1 MLIRSRSKRR
11 HPDAPQRHQN
21 HNRPMTRRELIGQGF
36 LAGSATV
43 LGGGVFSL
51 FANPRAAY
59 ADLAA
64 DLALLRGS
72 CGINVEGAG
81 KIPFICFDLAGG
93 ANMAGSN
100 VLVGQQGGQM
110 DDLSTAGYNKLGLPG
125 DMVPSAIDPNTNLDH
140 RDTRLG
146 LAFHSDSAFLR
157 GMFASIKTPGI
168 ENNINGAVI
177 PARSDND
184 TGNNPHNPMYGIQ
197 KIGAAGSIIK
207 LCGSRNSE
215 SGGNSMAPAMMINP
229 EFRPTK
235 VDRPSDM
242 TGLVDTGELLNLLP
256 NKDDVLA
263 VMESIYRLSDQK
275 MSRVST
281 GLNFT
286 DPNNVPLTRDE
297 VVEDLVKCGY
307 LSTADVADRFSNPG
321 ALDPAQDT
329 NIVGGANSIFTAAE
343 FNDNGRDGDEFRKT
357 ASVMKMV
364 IDGYAGAGCITMG
377 GYDYHGGA
385 RAEGEVKDFRAGRCM
400 GACLEYASR
409 ANNGLGIPLM
419 MYVFSDGS
427 LSSNGVIDD
436 SVNGRGKGEWTS
448 DNSSTAASFF
458 LVYNPTSRPQ
468 LFQSGFDGLTPE
480 QHRQLGYFTAGG
492 DVVRGGTP
500 GANNVNLL
508 VEMVLL
514 NYMALHNER
523 GLFAANGFFPSQGL
537 GDSTSRDR
545 LTAFEPI
552 CNGTISNP
560 V

>member
-1 MLIRSRSKRR
+1 MLIRSRRKKRNY
-11 HPDAPQRHQN
+11 DAPQRHQS

-43 LGGGVFSL
+43 FGGGVFSL
-51 FANPRAAY
+51 FSNPRAAY
-59 ADLAA
+59 AQLAA
-64 DLALLRGS
+64 DLDPLRAA
-72 CGINVEGAG
+72 CGINVFGNA

-110 DDLSTAGYNKLGLPG
+110 DDLSTAGYSKMGLPG

-146 LAFHSDSAFLR
+146 LGFHSDSAFLR
-157 GMFASIKTPGI
+157 GMFGSIKTAGL

-197 KIGAAGSIIK
+197 RAGAGGSILA

-215 SGGNSMAPAMMINP
+215 SGGNSMAPISLINP

-235 VDRPSDM
+235 VDRPSDV
-242 TGLVDTGELLNLLP
+242 TGLVDTGELLNLL
-256 NKDDVLA
+256 NQDDALA

-275 MSRVST
+275 LGRVST
-281 GLNFT
+281 GLNFP

-297 VVEDLVKCGY
+297 VVEDLVRCGY
-307 LSTADVADRFSNPG
+307 LSAADIADRFSNPG
-321 ALDPAQDT
+321 ALDPSQDD
-329 NIVGGANSIFTAAE
+329 NIVNGANSIFTNAE
-343 FNDNGRDGDEFRKT
+343 YFGNDRDGDEFRKT

-364 IDGYAGAGCITMG
+364 IDGYAGAGCVTMG

-409 ANNGLGIPLM
+409 ANNGLGVPLM
-419 MYVFSDGS
+419 MYVYSDGS

-436 SVNGRGKGEWTS
+436 TLDGRGKGEWTS

-458 LVYNPTSRPQ
+458 LVYSPLRRPT
-468 LFQSGFDGLTPE
+468 LFQSGFDGLPPE
-480 QHRQLGYFTAGG
+480 QHQQLGYYTAGG
-492 DVVRGGTP
+492 DVVRSGTP

-508 VEMVLL
+508 VQMVLL
-514 NYMALHNER
+514 NYMALHSEQ
-523 GLFAANGFFPSQGL
+523 GQFATAPFFPTHGL
-537 GDSTSRDR
+537 GDSTALDR

-552 CNGTISNP
+552 CNQTIANLI
-560 V
+560 